1 MTWALAAAL
10 AGTIG
15 YGAAS
20 VLQAAG
26 AARVHG
32 PALLWHPAY
41 LAGLALDG
49 FAWLASLVAVRQLPL
64 FAVQSIL
71 AGSIAVTVVL
81 ASLFL
86 GTSLGVRHWIAIAS
100 VLTGL
105 VGVAIASGSQ
115 SAQAPPQAFAT
126 FALVGLGVVLVLALL
141 VYRRR
146 APASMAVLAGMAF
159 SGAALC
165 ARSFDGSG
173 DWRHLVSQPVVWAVL
188 GFGLV
193 GMVAYARSGSLRSEI
208 LCDRVGW
215 LRRSAAPFW
224 LLVLASCS
232 RPDQPRT
239 RSRRFRLRRQHD
251 LPRSATPE
259 RGLLVDVSD
268 DEKHTA
274 QDGHHVCDHVTLED
288 LG

>member
-32 PALLWHPAY
+32 PALLWHPAF

-193 GMVAYARSGSLRSEI
+193 GMVAYARSLEVGAVGTVTAI
-208 LCDRVGW
+208 LWVIEVVVAGAIGVFALGDTVRPGW
-215 LRRSAAPFW
+215 LATAIGSAILAIGACV
-224 LLVLASCS
+224 VLAAGPTQDALAPVS
-232 RPDQPRT
+232 P
-239 RSRRFRLRRQHD
+239 
-251 LPRSATPE
+251 PRST
-259 RGLLVDVSD
+259 
-268 DEKHTA
+268 
-274 QDGHHVCDHVTLED
+274 
-288 LG
+288 

>member
-1 MTWALAAAL
+1 MWALAAAL

-26 AARVHG
+26 AARVQG

-86 GTSLGVRHWIAIAS
+86 GTGLGMRHWIAIAS

-126 FALVGLGVVLVLALL
+126 FAMVGLGVGS
-141 VYRRR
+141 R
-146 APASMAVLAGMAF
+146 ACVAGL
-159 SGAALC
+159 SAAC
-165 ARSFDGSG
+165 AGVDG
-173 DWRHLVSQPVVWAVL
+173 
-188 GFGLV
+188 
-193 GMVAYARSGSLRSEI
+193 
-208 LCDRVGW
+208 RVGGYGL
-215 LRRSAAPFW
+215 LRCCTLYPIVRW
-224 LLVLASCS
+224 
-232 RPDQPRT
+232 
-239 RSRRFRLRRQHD
+239 
-251 LPRSATPE
+251 E
-259 RGLLVDVSD
+259 RGLAAFGVP
-268 DEKHTA
+268 A
-274 QDGHHVCDHVTLED
+274 CR
-288 LG
+288 LGGVGFRFCRHGCVRAIA